1 MTKNKKTIYKSQC
14 KNRIENLHVHTRR
27 HLLSLMQ
34 LHTHTRA
41 HTRIRAYS
49 CTHTHMQEQDMELY
63 CKL

>member
-34 LHTHTRA
+34 LHTHT
-41 HTRIRAYS
+41 HT
-49 CTHTHMQEQDMELY
+49 CVFVHTHSHMQEQDMELY